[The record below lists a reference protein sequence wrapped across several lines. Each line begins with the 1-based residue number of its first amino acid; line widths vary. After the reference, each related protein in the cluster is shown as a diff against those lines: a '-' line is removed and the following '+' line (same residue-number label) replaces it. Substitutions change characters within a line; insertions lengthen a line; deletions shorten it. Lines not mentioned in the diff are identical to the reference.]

1 MLPALFQ
8 HEAMQ
13 EEITDMFRYIFYTV
27 VLTTL
32 LLSGCNTLSG
42 QPQIARAGIDPEV
55 LEPGSTAVIT
65 LVLKDKQGVV
75 KRIEGIVLEDPRI
88 AFPLRDDGQPPD
100 EKAGD
105 NVWSMQVDVPFQAP
119 PGKFSLEFTAYGPD
133 GMPVS
138 IRDDDGEVTV
148 LKETVPINIQFPS
161 K

>member
-1 MLPALFQ
+1 
-8 HEAMQ
+8 
-13 EEITDMFRYIFYTV
+13 MFRYIFCAV
-27 VLTTL
+27 VAATL

-42 QPQIARAGIDPEV
+42 QPQITRAGIDPEV
-55 LEPGSTAVIT
+55 LEPGATAVIT
-65 LVLKDKQGVV
+65 LALKDKQNIVE
-75 KRIEGIVLEDPRI
+75 RIEGIVLEDPRI
-88 AFPLRDDGQPPD
+88 TFALRDDGQPPD
-100 EKAGD
+100 AKAGD

-138 IRDDDGEVTV
+138 IRDEDGQVIV